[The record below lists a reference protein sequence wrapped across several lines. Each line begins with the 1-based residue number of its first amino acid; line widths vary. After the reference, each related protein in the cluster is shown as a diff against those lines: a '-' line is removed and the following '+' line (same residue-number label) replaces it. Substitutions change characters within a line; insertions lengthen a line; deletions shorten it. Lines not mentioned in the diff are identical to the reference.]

1 MCSLPKCYKKYKKIK
16 KKKCNQLKEG
26 KKQVNNLT
34 RFLISVLQKRRGG
47 GGGRKISNEEMF
59 HLM

>member
-1 MCSLPKCYKKYKKIK
+1 MQPV
-16 KKKCNQLKEG
+16 ERR